1 MKMNILQEILEQLKQ
16 INEKLSTMPVMP
28 VIHTYDNIK
37 PRHIYNSKITD
48 PLEYKERFQA
58 KMNL

>member
-1 MKMNILQEILEQLKQ
+1 MNILQEILEQLKQ
-16 INEKLSTMPVMP
+16 INEKLSIMP
-28 VIHTYDNIK
+28 VIHTYDSIK
-37 PRHIYNSKITD
+37 PRHVYNSRITD

>member
-16 INEKLSTMPVMP
+16 INEKLSVMP
-28 VIHTYDNIK
+28 VIHPYDSIK
-37 PRHIYNSKITD
+37 PGHVYNSKITD

>member
-1 MKMNILQEILEQLKQ
+1 MNILQEILEQLKQ
-16 INEKLSTMPVMP
+16 INEKLSTIS
-28 VIHTYDNIK
+28 VIHTYESIK
-37 PRHIYNSKITD
+37 PGHVYCTTIND